1 MLGQRKALFLGNR
14 TLPILDPGV
23 KKFLDLTTVQTDQ
36 MIVVISLVE
45 LENRL
50 AGFKMA
56 SQQNPG
62 LFKLGEHPVDR
73 GQPNV
78 DRVAE
83 QGTVDVF
90 GRQMTA
96 GRPMED
102 VQHLQTW
109 CRDLQSG
116 GFEILG
122 AWHGPYHSGQDRSR
136 KPKRT

>member
-14 TLPILDPGV
+14 TLPILDLGV
-23 KKFLDLTTVQTDQ
+23 KKFLDLTAVQTDE
-36 MIVVISLVE
+36 MIVVISFVE
-45 LENRL
+45 LEHRL

-62 LFKLGEHPVDR
+62 LFKLGEHPVDGR
-73 GQPNV
+73 QPNV

-90 GRQMTA
+90 GRQMAA

-109 CRDLQSG
+109 CRDLQTG
-116 GFEILG
+116 GF
-122 AWHGPYHSGQDRSR
+122 
-136 KPKRT
+136 